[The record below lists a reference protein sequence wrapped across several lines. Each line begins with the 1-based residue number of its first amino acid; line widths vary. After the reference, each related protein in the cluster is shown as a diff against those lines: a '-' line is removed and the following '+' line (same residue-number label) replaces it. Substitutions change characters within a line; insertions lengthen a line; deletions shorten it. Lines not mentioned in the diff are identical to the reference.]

1 MLSLIILADV
11 MENEKP
17 INLFL
22 GYKISVYFI
31 KLNFGLCYIP
41 DGMTIYISSQAK
53 CHFYISLHYKQLSE
67 TLLTLFF
74 QKRFV
79 AASSDFQQVGKFVN
93 FRFALLVIRNTK
105 RQEFC
110 KITVVIGIAKM
121 CKAMRNN
128 IFL

>member
-11 MENEKP
+11 IEDEKP

-22 GYKISVYFI
+22 HKISVYFI
-31 KLNFGLCYIP
+31 KLNFALCYIP
-41 DGMTIYISSQAK
+41 DGMAIYISSQAK

-79 AASSDFQQVGKFVN
+79 AASSDFQQISIFVN

>member
-1 MLSLIILADV
+1 MPFLHKSALQTIIR
-11 MENEKP
+11 
-17 INLFL
+17 
-22 GYKISVYFI
+22 
-31 KLNFGLCYIP
+31 NFTNIV
-41 DGMTIYISSQAK
+41 
-53 CHFYISLHYKQLSE
+53 
-67 TLLTLFF
+67 FF

-79 AASSDFQQVGKFVN
+79 AAPSDFQQVGKFVN

-110 KITVVIGIAKM
+110 KITVVIGIPKM